1 MASII
6 QIFGVKKCQDTNK
19 ALRFF
24 KERTIKIQFIDL
36 AEKAISKGELESIS
50 RKIPL
55 NNLIDIEGKQ
65 FKSRNLSYI
74 IHDTETELLND
85 PLLFKTPVT
94 RFGQEAAV
102 GLSIDIWKKWIN
114 TLKDKK

>member
-24 KERTIKIQFIDL
+24 KERSIKIQFIDL

-50 RKIPL
+50 RKISIE
-55 NNLIDIEGKQ
+55 NLIDSEGKQ
-65 FKSRNLSYI
+65 YKTRNLSYI
-74 IHDTETELLND
+74 IHDIETELLND
-85 PLLFKTPVT
+85 PLLFKTPIT
-94 RFGQEAAV
+94 RFGHEAAV
-102 GLSIDIWKKWIN
+102 GLTPEVWKKWIN
-114 TLKDKK
+114 ALK

>member
-6 QIFGVKKCQDTNK
+6 QIFGVKKCSDTNK
-19 ALRFF
+19 AIRFF
-24 KERTIKIQFIDL
+24 KERSIKIQFIDL

-55 NNLIDIEGKQ
+55 ETLIDIEGKQ
-65 FKSRNLSYI
+65 FKSINLSYI

-85 PLLFKTPVT
+85 PLLFKTPIT
-94 RFGQEAAV
+94 RFGQDAAV
-102 GLSIDIWKKWIN
+102 GHTPEVWKKWIN
-114 TLKDKK
+114 ASKEKK